1 MKKNKTKY
9 SWLLTPILACLML
22 TQASCSNDIAEN
34 TSDPVPG
41 GTYLTIV
48 TRGINTTDDSEY
60 EDYVKT
66 LRVIAFKNGV
76 TNPVLNVLL
85 DEEDL
90 PDQNNNGTADN
101 TDDDFVDLTNQAEK
115 FAISSGGG
123 SYTFYFIANEEG
135 HYTTDGTTT
144 LESVL
149 KAENITA
156 DDLESMK
163 VQFTEAEF
171 SVPTEL
177 KMLMSTKM
185 SLYIKEGEDRT
196 ITIYLDRALAKAQL
210 ALKDKEGKTSGYTVD
225 AKIAMDQKIP
235 NSYYLMSGK
244 TTPITFYLTLSKDI
258 ALSAGEDVFD
268 EDLKDNYF
276 YVSKPV
282 YLPERYLA
290 DNDNTEDNALK
301 YSITIDGNNYTAPI
315 ADGKN
320 APKIDYKIIRN
331 NAYTTIGT
339 YDPASEVTV
348 SFDWH
353 VVNYTSITVNVPS
366 FN

>member
-34 TSDPVPG
+34 TSETVPG

-48 TRGINTTDDSEY
+48 TRGIVTGDEDKSNY
-60 EDYVKT
+60 EDYVGS
-66 LRVIAFKNGV
+66 LRVIAFKNDQV
-76 TNPVLNVLL
+76 VLN
-85 DEEDL
+85 ENITDL
-90 PDQNNNGTADN
+90 PQENADD
-101 TDDDFVDLTNQAEK
+101 TEVDLTDK
-115 FAISSGGG
+115 ILLSSGGG

-135 HYTTDGTTT
+135 HTTDGTTT

-149 KAENITA
+149 EAENITA
-156 DDLESMK
+156 DALESQT

-171 SVPTEL
+171 SVPAEM

-210 ALKDKEGKTSGYTVD
+210 ALKDKEGKTSGYSVN
-225 AKIAMDQKIP
+225 AKIAKDQKIP

-244 TTPITFYLTLSKDI
+244 TTPITSYLALNNDI

-290 DNDNTEDNALK
+290 DTDNIEANALK
-301 YSITIDGNNYTAPI
+301 YSITIDGHDYSAPI
-315 ADGKN
+315 ADGKD
-320 APKIDYKIIRN
+320 APTKIVYNIIRN
-331 NAYTTIGT
+331 NAYTTIGE
-339 YDPASEVTV
+339 YNPLKEVV
-348 SFDWH
+348 STFNLLVIPWDDDH
-353 VVNYTSITVNVPS
+353 EITVPP
-366 FN
+366 FE

>member
-48 TRGINTTDDSEY
+48 TRGIVTGDEDKSNY
-60 EDYVKT
+60 EDYVGS
-66 LRVIAFKNGV
+66 LRVIAFKNGQAV
-76 TNPVLNVLL
+76 WNEKLKTLP
-85 DEEDL
+85 DEEGTQ
-90 PDQNNNGTADN
+90 PDTEVN
-101 TDDDFVDLTNQAEK
+101 LTEEGET
-115 FAISSGGG
+115 ILLSSGGG

-135 HYTTDGTTT
+135 HTTDGITT
-144 LESVL
+144 LQSVL
-149 KAENITA
+149 EAENITA
-156 DDLESMK
+156 DALESQQ

-171 SVPTEL
+171 SVPTEM

-210 ALKDKEGKTSGYTVD
+210 ALKDKEGKTSGYDVD
-225 AKIAMDQKIP
+225 VKIAKEQNIP

-244 TTPITFYLTLSKDI
+244 TTPITSYLILSNDI
-258 ALSAGEDVFD
+258 VLSDNGEVFD
-268 EDLKDNYF
+268 EKLKEEGPYF

-290 DNDNTEDNALK
+290 DTDNIEANALK
-301 YSITIDGNNYTAPI
+301 YSITIDGHDYTAPI
-315 ADGKN
+315 ADGKD

-331 NAYTTIGT
+331 NAYTTIGE
-339 YDPASEVTV
+339 YDQASEVTV

>member
-1 MKKNKTKY
+1 MKKNRKIY
-9 SWLLTPILACLML
+9 SLLLTLVFACLML
-22 TQASCSNDIAEN
+22 VQASCSNDIAEP
-34 TSDPVPG
+34 TPEQVPG

-48 TRGINTTDDSEY
+48 TRGIVTGDEDKSNY
-60 EDYVKT
+60 EDYVGS
-66 LRVIAFKNGV
+66 LRVIAFKNGQV
-76 TNPVLNVLL
+76 VLNKKLTK
-85 DEEDL
+85 L
-90 PDQNNNGTADN
+90 PQEN
-101 TDDDFVDLTNQAEK
+101 TDKTEVDITEEGGTILL
-115 FAISSGGG
+115 SSGGG
-123 SYTFYFIANEEG
+123 FYTFYFIANEEG
-135 HYTTDGTTT
+135 HTTDGTTT
-144 LESVL
+144 LQSVL
-149 KAENITA
+149 EAESITA
-156 DDLESMK
+156 DALENQT

-171 SVPTEL
+171 SVPTEM

-210 ALKDKEGKTSGYTVD
+210 ALKDEEGNTSGYNVN
-225 AKIAMDQKIP
+225 AKIAKDQKIP

-244 TTPITFYLTLSKDI
+244 TTPITSYLTLNNDI
-258 ALSAGEDVFD
+258 ALSVGEDVFD

-290 DNDNTEDNALK
+290 DTDNIEDNALK

-331 NAYTTIGT
+331 NAYTTIGE
-339 YDPASEVTV
+339 YNPLKEVV
-348 SFDWH
+348 STFNLLVIPW
-353 VVNYTSITVNVPS
+353 SGKEITVPP
-366 FN
+366 FE

>member
-22 TQASCSNDIAEN
+22 TQVSCSNDIAEN
-34 TSDPVPG
+34 TSETVPG

-48 TRGINTTDDSEY
+48 TRGIVTGDEDKDNY
-60 EDYVKT
+60 EDYVGS
-66 LRVIAFKNGV
+66 LRVIAFKNGQV
-76 TNPVLNVLL
+76 VWNQKIT
-85 DEEDL
+85 DL
-90 PDQNNNGTADN
+90 PQENESDTE
-101 TDDDFVDLTNQAEK
+101 VDLTDK
-115 FAISSGGG
+115 ILLSSGGG
-123 SYTFYFIANEEG
+123 AYTFYFIANEEG
-135 HYTTDGTTT
+135 HSVVDGGDLSAALSEGT
-144 LESVL
+144 
-149 KAENITA
+149 ITA
-156 DDLESMK
+156 TSQLEDMQ
-163 VQFTEAEF
+163 VQFTEAEIEA
-171 SVPTEL
+171 PTIDDNTTY
-177 KMLMSTKM
+177 MLMSTKRTV
-185 SLYIKEGEDRT
+185 SLKEGDNEV

-210 ALKDKEGKTSGYTVD
+210 ALKDEEGNISGYTVD
-225 AKIAMDQKIP
+225 AKIAKDQKIP

-244 TTPITFYLTLSKDI
+244 TTPITSYFILSNDI
-258 ALSAGEDVFD
+258 ALSDKGEVFD
-268 EDLKDNYF
+268 EKLNEEGTYF

-290 DNDNTEDNALK
+290 DNDNIEANALK
-301 YSITIDGNNYTAPI
+301 YSIIIDGNNYTAPI
-315 ADGKN
+315 ADGKD

>member
-34 TSDPVPG
+34 TSEQVPG

-48 TRGINTTDDSEY
+48 TRGIVTGDEDKSNY
-60 EDYVKT
+60 EDYVGS
-66 LRVIAFKNGV
+66 LRVIAFKNDQV
-76 TNPVLNVLL
+76 VFNKKIT
-85 DEEDL
+85 DL
-90 PDQNNNGTADN
+90 PQENS
-101 TDDDFVDLTNQAEK
+101 DDTEVDLTDK
-115 FAISSGGG
+115 ILLSSGGG

-135 HYTTDGTTT
+135 HNVVGGSDLSTVLAEGT
-144 LESVL
+144 
-149 KAENITA
+149 ITA
-156 DDLESMK
+156 ASQLEDMQ

-171 SVPTEL
+171 SVPTEM

-210 ALKDKEGKTSGYTVD
+210 ALKDKEGNTSGYTVD
-225 AKIAMDQKIP
+225 AKIAKDQKIP

-244 TTPITFYLTLSKDI
+244 TTPITSYLTLSNDI
-258 ALSAGEDVFD
+258 ALSADGDIFD

-290 DNDNTEDNALK
+290 DNDNIEANALK
-301 YSITIDGNNYTAPI
+301 YSITIDRNDYTAPI

-331 NAYTTIGT
+331 NAYTTIGE
-339 YDPASEVTV
+339 YNPLKEVV
-348 SFDWH
+348 STFNLLVIPWDDDH
-353 VVNYTSITVNVPS
+353 EITVPP
-366 FN
+366 FE

>member
-48 TRGINTTDDSEY
+48 TRGIVTGDEDKSNY
-60 EDYVKT
+60 EDYVGS
-66 LRVIAFKNGV
+66 LRVIAFKNDQV
-76 TNPVLNVLL
+76 VLNQKITNLPN
-85 DEEDL
+85 EEGPQ
-90 PDQNNNGTADN
+90 PDTE
-101 TDDDFVDLTNQAEK
+101 VDLTEEGET
-115 FAISSGGG
+115 ILLSSGGG
-123 SYTFYFIANEEG
+123 TYTFYFIANEEG
-135 HYTTDGTTT
+135 HTTDGTTT
-144 LESVL
+144 LQSVL
-149 KAENITA
+149 EAESITA
-156 DDLESMK
+156 DALENQT

-171 SVPTEL
+171 SVPTEM

-210 ALKDKEGKTSGYTVD
+210 ALKDEEGNTSGYNVN
-225 AKIAMDQKIP
+225 AKIAKDQKIP

-244 TTPITFYLTLSKDI
+244 TTPITSYLTLNNDI
-258 ALSAGEDVFD
+258 ALSVGEDVFD

-290 DNDNTEDNALK
+290 DTDNIEDNALK

-331 NAYTTIGT
+331 NAYTTIGE
-339 YDPASEVTV
+339 YDPLKEVVSTFNLLVIPWSEKE
-348 SFDWH
+348 
-353 VVNYTSITVNVPS
+353 ITVPP
-366 FN
+366 FE

>member
-48 TRGINTTDDSEY
+48 TRGIVTGDEDKSNY
-60 EDYVKT
+60 EDYVGS
-66 LRVIAFKNGV
+66 LRVIAFKNDQV
-76 TNPVLNVLL
+76 VWNEIIT
-85 DEEDL
+85 DL
-90 PDQNNNGTADN
+90 PQENADD
-101 TDDDFVDLTNQAEK
+101 TEVDLTDK
-115 FAISSGGG
+115 ILLSSGGG
-123 SYTFYFIANEEG
+123 AYTFYFIANEEG

-156 DDLESMK
+156 DDLESQQ
-163 VQFTEAEF
+163 VQFTEPEF
-171 SVPTEL
+171 SVPTEM

-185 SLYIKEGEDRT
+185 PLYIKEGEDRT

-210 ALKDKEGKTSGYTVD
+210 ALKDKEGKTSGYSVN
-225 AKIAMDQKIP
+225 AKIAKGQNIP

-244 TTPITFYLTLSKDI
+244 TTPITSYLTLSNDI
-258 ALSAGEDVFD
+258 VLFDNGEVFD
-268 EDLKDNYF
+268 EKLNEEGTYF

-290 DNDNTEDNALK
+290 DNDNIEANALK
-301 YSITIDGNNYTAPI
+301 YSIIIDGNNYTAPI
-315 ADGKN
+315 ADGKD

-339 YDPASEVTV
+339 YDPASDVTV
-348 SFDWH
+348 SFRWEVTKFTPVSVD
-353 VVNYTSITVNVPS
+353 VPT
-366 FN
+366 FK